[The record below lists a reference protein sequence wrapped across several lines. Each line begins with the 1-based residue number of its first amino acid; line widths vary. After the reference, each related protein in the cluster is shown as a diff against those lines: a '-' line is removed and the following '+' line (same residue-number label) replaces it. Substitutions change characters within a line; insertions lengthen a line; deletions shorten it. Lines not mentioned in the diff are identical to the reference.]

1 MKLEY
6 KKMMKALVG
15 VEEQKSIPEE
25 TILDALCEAMAKAY
39 KKDAELNAKK
49 INLPDIDV
57 VAKINK
63 KSKTIDLYQNY
74 TVLESDDDVE
84 DDALQIGLAEAKEID
99 PNAEVGGIVSMPVE
113 VESLSRAAV
122 SIAKNVMRQK
132 LREAEKSAVYDEYKD
147 KENEMVL
154 GVVESV
160 KDKFALVNLG
170 KTVALMPHSAQIPL
184 EILRE
189 GERIRVVITA
199 VNKETKGSQVLVSRA
214 DPMLVRRLFEKE
226 VPEIYN
232 GTVEIKNIARD
243 AGDRTKMAVLTHN
256 PDIDPIGA
264 CIGPRGQRVQNIIDE
279 LGGEKI
285 DIFEYSN
292 DITELVKNALAPA
305 EVVAVVP
312 GEEENS
318 LLVIV
323 DSNQLS
329 LAIGKKGK
337 NARLAVKLT
346 GNKIDIKTREE
357 LEEAG
362 KDYDELMVQAE
373 ELKKKSQEKAAE
385 AKKAAIAKAA
395 QEDIEKKQAVLDK
408 IAETRANAPEAE
420 ADDYI
425 PEEMME
431 TLSENVL
438 TQMDREE
445 DSEEEAPVE
454 KTVEIMD
461 DEPETVEEEKTVE
474 IIDDEPVEQEAVEE
488 EAHTEVAKKEKANLE
503 EMAAKN
509 TYVSK
514 FEKLADTSKKEESSS
529 KKKWKK
535 KGEDDNYRVSNKE
548 LAEQLKEKLANKAA
562 AAQPI
567 YSEEELAEIEAERE
581 AEEEREYDIDY
592 DEYEDYYE
600 DED

>member
-1 MKLEY
+1 
-6 KKMMKALVG
+6 MKALVG

-25 TILDALCEAMAKAY
+25 VILDALCEAMAKAY
-39 KKDAELNAKK
+39 KKDASLNTKNN
-49 INLPDIDV
+49 NLPDIDV

-74 TVLESDDDVE
+74 TVLESDDEVE
-84 DDALQIGLAEAKEID
+84 DDALEIGLEEAKEID
-99 PNAEVGGIVSMPVE
+99 PNAEVGGTVSMPVE
-113 VESLSRAAV
+113 VETLSRAAV

-154 GVVESV
+154 GVIESV
-160 KDKFALVNLG
+160 KDKFALINLG

-214 DPMLVRRLFEKE
+214 DPMLVKRLFEKE

-232 GTVEIKNIARD
+232 GTVEIKAIARD

-323 DSNQLS
+323 DANQLS

-346 GNKIDIKTREE
+346 NHKIDIKTREE

-373 ELKKKSQEKAAE
+373 ELKKQSQEKAAE

-395 QEDIEKKQAVLDK
+395 QEEVEKKQAVLDK
-408 IAETRANAPEAE
+408 LAETRANAPEAE

-445 DSEEEAPVE
+445 PEEADEAPIE
-454 KTVEIMD
+454 KTVEIID
-461 DEPETVEEEKTVE
+461 DEPEAVEEEKTVE
-474 IIDDEPVEQEAVEE
+474 IIDDEPVEEEAEE
-488 EAHTEVAKKEKANLE
+488 EEVAKVAKKEKANLE

-514 FEKLADTSKKEESSS
+514 FEKLADTSKKEESGS

-535 KGEDDNYRVSNKE
+535 KSDEDNYKVSNKE
-548 LAEQLKEKLANKAA
+548 LAEQLKEKLAANH

>member
-6 KKMMKALVG
+6 KKMMKALAG
-15 VEEQKSIPEE
+15 VEEQRSIPEDV
-25 TILDALCEAMAKAY
+25 ILDALCEAMAKAY
-39 KKDAELNAKK
+39 KKDAELS
-49 INLPDIDV
+49 DIDV

-74 TVLESDDDVE
+74 RVLESDDDVE
-84 DDALQIGLAEAKEID
+84 DDELEIGLEEAKAID
-99 PNAEVGGIVSMPVE
+99 STAEVGGTISRPVE

-132 LREAEKSAVYDEYKD
+132 IREAEKNAVYDEYKD

-154 GVVESV
+154 GVIESV
-160 KDKFALVNLG
+160 KDKFTLVNLG
-170 KTVALMPHSAQIPL
+170 KTVALMPHSAHIPMERL
-184 EILRE
+184 KE

-214 DPMLVRRLFEKE
+214 DSMLVKRLFEKE

-232 GTVEIKNIARD
+232 GTVEIKAIARD
-243 AGDRTKMAVLTHN
+243 AGDRTKMAVVSHN

-279 LGGEKI
+279 LSGEKV

-305 EVVAVVP
+305 VVEAVVP
-312 GEEENS
+312 GEDDNS

-323 DSNQLS
+323 DPTQLS

-346 GNKIDIKTREE
+346 SHKIDIKTKDE
-357 LEEAG
+357 LIASG
-362 KDYDELMVQAE
+362 YDYDELMEKAE

-385 AKKAAIAKAA
+385 AKKAAIAKQAA
-395 QEDIEKKQAVLDK
+395 EQVEKQQAKLNK
-408 IAETRANAPEAE
+408 LAESKANAPEEE
-420 ADDYI
+420 ADDFI

-445 DSEEEAPVE
+445 ASEDEEKPVETTEEPIAEEQQKEVVEEKVEEVVAEEEAE
-454 KTVEIMD
+454 
-461 DEPETVEEEKTVE
+461 DEEVVEETIEKVVE
-474 IIDDEPVEQEAVEE
+474 AP
-488 EAHTEVAKKEKANLE
+488 KKEKVNLE
-503 EMAAKN
+503 EIAAKN

-514 FEKLADTSKKEESSS
+514 FEKLADTSKKEETSV

-535 KGEDDNYRVSNKE
+535 KGEEDNYRVSNKE
-548 LAEQLKEKLANKAA
+548 LAEQLKEKLANKAVA
-562 AAQPI
+562 TQPL